1 MPVFSRLRSRL
12 AARSRAVP
20 VAERRARLA
29 VFAVFGLSGLQCSL
43 WSTSLPSID
52 ARLHLGEARLG
63 IVLLL
68 VGAGAVTTMPVTG
81 RLCDRLGSRAVIRL
95 CGPVFVLTLL
105 GAALA
110 GSFPVLLG
118 LAYLFGAG
126 AGSLDVAMNAHAIVV
141 EKRYARPIMS
151 AFHGF
156 WSVGGILGSVIVA
169 TGLDAGVADP
179 ALIIAGGCAAAA
191 AIVVP
196 GRFLLPTT
204 ADAASPAGPIPADS
218 APAAAEPAPAPA
230 SRFSGSLVVLLLG
243 VVAAAGFIC
252 EGAAYNWAPLHAI
265 RELHVAAPTAALAYT
280 VFASALM
287 TGRFTGDW
295 LRKWLGPVRGMCWAG
310 SVAVAGY
317 LLVLLAPSLH
327 TGALACDYAG
337 WAVTGLGLAT
347 VVPSVFSA
355 VGERDGGV
363 GRALSWVAVC
373 AYGGEL
379 AGPAIIGPLADA
391 TSLRVAML
399 IPGALAVLV
408 ATLGPL
414 AIARALRPPAPPPVP
429 DEALL
434 PNTTHRS

>member
-1 MPVFSRLRSRL
+1 MLVLSRLRAVL
-12 AARSRAVP
+12 ATRSRAVP
-20 VAERRARLA
+20 AADRRARLA
-29 VFAVFGLSGLQCSL
+29 VFAIFGLSGLQCSL
-43 WSTSLPSID
+43 WSTSLPSVN

-63 IVLLL
+63 VVLLL
-68 VGAGAVTTMPVTG
+68 VGAGAVTAMPVTG
-81 RLCDRLGSRAVIRL
+81 RLCDRLGSRAVIQL

-105 GAALA
+105 GPALA

-118 LAYLFGAG
+118 LACLLGAG
-126 AGSLDVAMNAHAIVV
+126 VGSLDVAMNAHAIVV
-141 EKRYARPIMS
+141 EKRYGRPIMS

-156 WSVGGILGSVIVA
+156 WSVGGVLGSVIVA
-169 TGLDAGVADP
+169 IGLGAGAADP
-179 ALIIAGGCAAAA
+179 ALIIGGACAAAV

-196 GRFLLPTT
+196 GRFLLPGP
-204 ADAASPAGPIPADS
+204 ADAPVRVAARPQPA
-218 APAAAEPAPAPA
+218 APA

-252 EGAAYNWAPLHAI
+252 EGAAYNWAPLHAV

-287 TGRFTGDW
+287 TGRLTGDW
-295 LRKWLGPVRGMCWAG
+295 LRNRLGPVRGMCWAG
-310 SVAVAGY
+310 LVAVAGY
-317 LLVLLAPSLH
+317 LLVLLAPSLRS
-327 TGALACDYAG
+327 GALACDYAG

-414 AIARALRPPAPPPVP
+414 VIARALRPAAPPPAGP
-429 DEALL
+429 EAHQGAARDVQ
-434 PNTTHRS
+434 TDQGAR